1 MKKVVILG
9 GGVGGVECAIHLRKY
24 HFDVEL
30 VSDRD
35 FLYIYPTSIWLPTGE
50 AKLENVSIPLKDIAK
65 AHGFKFAKGK
75 VVKVD
80 AEGFVFE
87 DGRQVRDFDYL
98 VVALGQSKLKQEGIE
113 HTYSICSSPEE
124 TMKYKEK
131 LWELLRKGSGR
142 LAFGFGGNPKA
153 KEAVRGGPVF
163 ELLFNVDTLLR
174 RCGVRNNF
182 DLAFFA
188 PMPRPGE
195 RLGEK
200 ALKLMDYMFK
210 KRNIKVYTGKRI
222 VRFLPYGIELEDGTL
237 IESNLTLFVSG
248 GDGHPAIKEGN
259 LPKTEAGFVRIDGH
273 CKVEGLEK
281 VYAIG
286 DCASIEG
293 PEWKAK
299 QGHLTEAMARI
310 CARHIAY
317 KEGLTTKEP
326 ETYHEHINIL
336 CLMDTGDGG
345 ALAYRSNSKALLLP
359 MPLLGHWLKKAWG
372 IYYGLSK
379 LGKIPQIL

>member
-1 MKKVVILG
+1 M
-9 GGVGGVECAIHLRKY
+9 RN
-24 HFDVEL
+24 
-30 VSDRD
+30 
-35 FLYIYPTSIWLPTGE
+35 YIYPTSIWIPTGE
-50 AKLENVSIPLKDIAK
+50 AKLENVSIPLEYIAK
-65 AHGFKFAKGK
+65 AHGFKFTKGR
-75 VVKVD
+75 VVRVD
-80 AEGFVFE
+80 AEGFVLE
-87 DGRQVRDFDYL
+87 DGRQVKDFDYL

-124 TMKYKEK
+124 TLRYKEK
-131 LWELLRKGSGR
+131 LWELLQKGSGR

-174 RCGVRNNF
+174 RRGVRDNF

-222 VRFLPYGIELEDGTL
+222 ARFLPQGIELEDGTF
-237 IESNLTLFVSG
+237 IESNLTLFVPG

-259 LPKTEAGFVRIDGH
+259 LPKTETGFVRIDGH
-273 CKVEGLEK
+273 CKVEGLER

-293 PEWKAK
+293 PEWRAK

-326 ETYHEHINIL
+326 ETYHAHINIL

-345 ALAYRSNSKALLLP
+345 ALAYRSNGKALLLP
-359 MPLLGHWLKKAWG
+359 MPLLGHWLKRAWG
-372 IYYGLSK
+372 LYYRLSK
-379 LGKIPQIL
+379 LGKIPQIV